1 MTHEAETP
9 LPEPQRTPAAYQRDL
24 RLTRQVSAQLRDQPM
39 DADDPLRRRRSRPLT
54 PRPSMPSGTVSCGNP
69 RHTPCG
75 PPYSHTTPSPSAS
88 RMY

>member
-1 MTHEAETP
+1 MTHEAETL

-39 DADDPLRRRRSRPLT
+39 DADDPFHVGNLALEPPT
-54 PRPSMPSGTVSCGNP
+54 SMLSGTVSCGNP
-69 RHTPCG
+69 RHAPCG